1 MPPTA
6 LHRGTDARKLPTGT
20 NPMVIRVITMAAVAM
35 AVIDGIVVSIALPTI
50 TRAFSADIAQSQWIL
65 TGYLVTETSLLLV
78 FGRVSEFI
86 GKKRLFL
93 AGLILFTTSSIACGL
108 SSSLWDLV
116 IFRAL
121 QAAGSA
127 MIFSICAAILYET
140 SGPGEQGRVMGYIGT
155 TTAAA
160 AVAAPL
166 LGGIITGSLGWEYI
180 FFINGPIGLTGI
192 ALFLLLSPPESASAN
207 TFSMDWPGAA
217 SLVSF
222 LVFLVLSLAEV
233 SSGHFHA
240 PGVIFFLFMSVLSL
254 FLFIMAERKSPCP
267 LLDLTLFRDPRFLL
281 PNMSMACVYIAFFML
296 YLVGPFY
303 LEGALGM
310 DPLGVGFVFLVIPV
324 IIIVGS
330 PAAGLLYDRR
340 NARTL
345 PAWGIGIAGA
355 SLFLLSFAVLV
366 REIVLI
372 IALFVPLSLGISL
385 FLAPNA
391 TEIMRSLPLERVS
404 LASSMSATLKNLGM
418 IAGISLSAL
427 FLSLELSAYGYS
439 LSFQDADPVILS
451 FSIQKILVT
460 GSIFCAI
467 GAILSLVSTRSP
479 GER

>member
-1 MPPTA
+1 MPSTFM
-6 LHRGTDARKLPTGT
+6 HRDTDTRKMPSGS
-20 NPMVIRVITMAAVAM
+20 NPIIIRVIIMAAVAM

-50 TRAFSADIAQSQWIL
+50 TRAFSADIAQSQWIF
-65 TGYLVTETSLLLV
+65 TAYLVTETSLFLI

-93 AGLILFTTSSIACGL
+93 AGLILFTTSSIACGF
-108 SSSLWDLV
+108 SSNLWDLV

-140 SGPGEQGRVMGYIGT
+140 SGPGEQGQVMGYIGT

-160 AVAAPL
+160 AVAAPV
-166 LGGIITGSLGWEYI
+166 LGGIVTGSLGWEYI
-180 FFINGPIGLTGI
+180 FFINGPIGMIGI
-192 ALFLLLSPPESASAN
+192 AIFLLLSPPESSSTN

-217 SLVSF
+217 ALVFF
-222 LVFLVLSLAEV
+222 LVFLVLSLAQV

-240 PGVIFFLFMSVLSL
+240 PGVIFFLFLAVLSL
-254 FLFIMAERKSPCP
+254 FLFILAERRSSCP
-267 LLDLTLFRDPRFLL
+267 LLDLTLFRDPHFLL

-303 LEGALGM
+303 FEGALGM

-330 PAAGLLYDRR
+330 PVAGLLYDRW
-340 NARTL
+340 NARKL
-345 PAWGIGIAGA
+345 PAWGIAITGA
-355 SLFLLSFAVLV
+355 SLFLLSFAVV
-366 REIVLI
+366 RREIALI
-372 IALFVPLSLGISL
+372 VAIFVPLSLGISL

-427 FLSLELSAYGYS
+427 LLSLELSAYGFS
-439 LSFQDADPVILS
+439 MSFQDVDPVILS
-451 FSIQKILVT
+451 LSIQKILII
-460 GSIFCAI
+460 GSIFCAT
-467 GAILSLVSTRSP
+467 GAILSLVGTRSS
-479 GER
+479 GNR